1 MAETLLAGG
10 KCDHATFN
18 LHLNLTSNGQLNPQY
33 W

>member
-1 MAETLLAGG
+1 MAATLLAGG
-10 KCDHATFN
+10 KKDNAAFN